1 MTKPFRPRELVAR
14 VKAVLKRYDS
24 GGKDK
29 KQGEENI
36 KYPDLIIYPASR
48 EVKVKGKEIELS
60 PKEYD
65 LLYLLASHP
74 RQVFA
79 RERMYE
85 RVWGMESYG
94 DYRSVDVHINWLR
107 DKLELGYIKTV
118 WGIGYKFEVDS

>member
-1 MTKPFRPRELVAR
+1 MTKPFSPRELVAR

>member
-1 MTKPFRPRELVAR
+1 MTKPFSPRELVAR

-107 DKLELGYIKTV
+107 DKLELDYIKTV